1 MRKHYFL
8 FIIGFFATVAL
19 NAQSNR
25 RSPSLA
31 FGVQVSQPIGAF
43 ADNYDGYPVGLAG
56 TFTGPL
62 SNSPFEIGLGFAWNQ
77 MGAKDEDVSVLMG
90 QDAAGDDI
98 YEEGN
103 LRLRS
108 NDYRYQIVGRFKPF
122 KGSVQVYGDVMAGVA
137 RYTTFTDISISS
149 SGYSEV
155 IETNN
160 QQHDFGWSIG
170 WAAGARIRV
179 TEFVFIDAR
188 FEKLE
193 GGAAEYVDQ
202 ESILVNPEEATIEFE
217 TKETRTDRYTY
228 QLGIAIEF

>member
-1 MRKHYFL
+1 MGKHYFL
-8 FIIGFFATVAL
+8 LLIGFLAAITL
-19 NAQSNR
+19 HAQSMR

-31 FGVQVSQPIGAF
+31 LGIQVSQPIGDF
-43 ADNYDGYPVGLAG
+43 ATNYDGYPVGLAG

-62 SNSPFEIGLGFAWNQ
+62 SNSPFEIGLGFSWNQ

-98 YEEGN
+98 YEQGN
-103 LRLRS
+103 LRVRS
-108 NDYRYQIVGRFKPF
+108 NDYRYQLVARFKPF
-122 KGSVQVYGDVMAGVA
+122 KGSVQVYGDLMAGVE

-160 QQHDFGWSIG
+160 QQNDFGWTLG
-170 WAAGARIRV
+170 WAAGARVKVTRV
-179 TEFVFIDAR
+179 LFIDAR
-188 FEKLE
+188 FEKLQ
-193 GGAAEYVDQ
+193 GGVAEYVDQ
-202 ESILVNPEEATIEFE
+202 ESILVNAEEATIQFE
-217 TKETRTDRYTY
+217 TKETRTDRFTY

>member
-8 FIIGFFATVAL
+8 FIIGFFAAVAL
-19 NAQSNR
+19 GAQSNR

-31 FGVQVSQPIGAF
+31 FGIQVSQPIGAF

-77 MGAKDEDVSVLMG
+77 MGAKDENVSVLMG

-103 LRLRS
+103 LRVRS
-108 NDYRYQIVGRFKPF
+108 NDYRYQLVGRFKPF

-160 QQHDFGWSIG
+160 QQHDFGWTMG

-202 ESILVNPEEATIEFE
+202 ESILVNAEEATIEFE